1 MLGKWFI
8 VVVMSTSTPQ
18 LGIDLFVVEEIF
30 KTKEECMTTLMSNPN
45 KYFLGATM
53 KFKGLKAPEK
63 ASCIDSNMVNELLNV
78 NLRTKTQI

>member
-1 MLGKWFI
+1 
-8 VVVMSTSTPQ
+8 
-18 LGIDLFVVEEIF
+18 
-30 KTKEECMTTLMSNPN
+30 MTTLMSNPN